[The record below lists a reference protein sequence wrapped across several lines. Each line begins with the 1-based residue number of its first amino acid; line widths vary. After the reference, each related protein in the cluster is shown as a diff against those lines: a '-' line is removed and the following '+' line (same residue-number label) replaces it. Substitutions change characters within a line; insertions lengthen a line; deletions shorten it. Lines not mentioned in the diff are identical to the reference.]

1 MLGAAPVGVWLR
13 ASLTMIRAM
22 PAITIAAAMK
32 IAISS
37 ALVSPPLLVVVV
49 VGVGTVTG
57 PVWVVVGVV
66 VVLGIGV
73 VGSVVSGAVLV
84 ALAGAAIAPASKNAP
99 SSSVAIRARPPFRP
113 NRGARG
119 IVAI

>member
-1 MLGAAPVGVWLR
+1 
-13 ASLTMIRAM
+13 MIRAI
-22 PAITIAAAMK
+22 PAITIPAAMK

-37 ALVSPPLLVVVV
+37 ALESPPLLVVGA
-49 VGVGTVTG
+49 GVGTVTG

-66 VVLGIGV
+66 VVVGSGV

-84 ALAGAAIAPASKNAP
+84 AVLLALAAGAIARASKSAP
-99 SSSVAIRARPPFRP
+99 RNGVAARTRPPFRP

>member
-1 MLGAAPVGVWLR
+1 
-13 ASLTMIRAM
+13 MIRAM
-22 PAITIAAAMK
+22 PAITRAAATK

-37 ALVSPPLLVVVV
+37 ALESPPLLVAGA
-49 VGVGTVTG
+49 GVGTVTG
-57 PVWVVVGVV
+57 PVWVVVGVVV

-84 ALAGAAIAPASKNAP
+84 AVLLALAAGTIT
-99 SSSVAIRARPPFRP
+99 RARKSAPRSRVATRARLPLRP
-113 NRGARG
+113 NRGARA